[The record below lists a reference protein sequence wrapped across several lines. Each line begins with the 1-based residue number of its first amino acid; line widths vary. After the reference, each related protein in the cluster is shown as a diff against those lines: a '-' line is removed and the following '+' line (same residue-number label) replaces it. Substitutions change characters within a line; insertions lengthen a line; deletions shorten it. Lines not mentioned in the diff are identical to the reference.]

1 MDRGAWWA
9 TVHGVGKSQTQM
21 SDEHFGAS
29 LVAQMV
35 KNLPAM
41 QETQIRFSM
50 SALQEFYRV
59 NIQDLLGILF

>member
-1 MDRGAWWA
+1 MMQSAKLSSILSGSPSS
-9 TVHGVGKSQTQM
+9 KQ
-21 SDEHFGAS
+21 FGFSCFTTS
-29 LVAQMV
+29 LVAHMV

-59 NIQDLLGILF
+59 NIQDLLRILF